1 MTRLTAEEK
10 TRIQAAVLEAESRTN
25 VHLAVAVVPAS
36 DRYLLYPIAWS
47 AVAALLAGGVLAAGW
62 PRFALREAFAAE
74 AIVFVVA
81 SIVLEWLPLRLGLV
95 PRMLRR
101 RRAQA
106 LAQREFAARILAS
119 SERRGG
125 VLFFVSLGERYAE
138 IIADRETNA
147 RIGATTWE
155 RILGDYITAAKSRP
169 LADAIVAAIE
179 SCAAVLQSPVG
190 AA

>member
-101 RRAQA
+101 RRAQV

-119 SERRGG
+119 SERKGG

>member
-1 MTRLTAEEK
+1 M
-10 TRIQAAVLEAESRTN
+10 
-25 VHLAVAVVPAS
+25 
-36 DRYLLYPIAWS
+36 
-47 AVAALLAGGVLAAGW
+47 
-62 PRFALREAFAAE
+62 
-74 AIVFVVA
+74 
-81 SIVLEWLPLRLGLV
+81 
-95 PRMLRR
+95 
-101 RRAQA
+101 
-106 LAQREFAARILAS
+106 
-119 SERRGG
+119 
-125 VLFFVSLGERYAE
+125 LFFVSLGERYAE

>member
-25 VHLAVAVVPAS
+25 VHLAMAVVPAS

-81 SIVLEWLPLRLGLV
+81 SIVLEWLPLRLRLV